1 MDRRHGIIII
11 IIIIHVVISII
22 IGHVITSKLALAS
35 VSSVK
40 MVNTLA

>member
-11 IIIIHVVISII
+11 IYVVISII
-22 IGHVITSKLALAS
+22 IGHVITSISALAS

-40 MVNTLA
+40 MVNILA